1 MHVLP
6 AAARAA
12 VASAPPPATPS
23 PVAVAGAVAAA
34 LPRVLVAAILE
45 MTRDVPFEACVR
57 LYVRARKIV
66 SARAMTLDC
75 EDEQGRE
82 VRAARM

>member
-1 MHVLP
+1 M
-6 AAARAA
+6 
-12 VASAPPPATPS
+12 
-23 PVAVAGAVAAA
+23 
-34 LPRVLVAAILE
+34 PRVLVAAILE